1 MCVPCFSFSFLFL
14 SPGCRTRCVVVVVVM
29 YQNIQYII
37 PEKKEESTKAT
48 RDREDDCSRLLSSD
62 DRWFIHRRRH
72 RLCRLVSSVVDAALD
87 GRLCAWMPLAGE
99 DADVGSPERGVTQG
113 VADGIDRAVDV
124 TEVVGKVPQ
133 FRRETVVFVARR
145 QRLEQRQYVV
155 RRPRQNES
163 QQDGRQ
169 RFGRLALLPL
179 LLILLL
185 RLLVGLLGRRS
196 RRGRCRRAVSVVIRS
211 TDRRMDSDARIIGH
225 GARDGLQRTG
235 GTTGRTP
242 CGSSR
247 SCTGPV
253 FRHDFG
259 IHRQSSSSS
268 GWSAGI
274 GRVGRA
280 AVESSAADDQRRLGD
295 GHAAA
300 RNPGTSVVILEF
312 AFVQRQVIGL
322 GQRRQLAQRQGVGQ
336 MEIGP
341 AQQTAGRVVVL
352 SGAGTGWTGRQTSV
366 AVVLTSGSGAATP
379 VIVTAV
385 RLVAYGHRSR
395 SDGRLV
401 AGASSRWR
409 AHSGSV
415 RAGNVGRYHPDGDF
429 VLRCVGGRVS
439 RQAD

>member
-1 MCVPCFSFSFLFL
+1 
-14 SPGCRTRCVVVVVVM
+14 
-29 YQNIQYII
+29 
-37 PEKKEESTKAT
+37 
-48 RDREDDCSRLLSSD
+48 
-62 DRWFIHRRRH
+62 
-72 RLCRLVSSVVDAALD
+72 
-87 GRLCAWMPLAGE
+87 MPLAGE

-385 RLVAYGHRSR
+385 RLVAHGHRSR
-395 SDGRLV
+395 ADGRLV
-401 AGASSRWR
+401 AGASSR
-409 AHSGSV
+409 
-415 RAGNVGRYHPDGDF
+415 
-429 VLRCVGGRVS
+429 
-439 RQAD
+439 